1 MAGKSD
7 KRFKVISM
15 GTRCKDPK
23 GSNFHSH
30 DYTEF
35 IYFSDGNGTFV
46 CGGEEFAF
54 KPNTLICVPPGV
66 SHTEFTDTLISN
78 VYFLTDADCFS
89 GNKARIYEDH
99 IMREMEC
106 LTTQLRYHY
115 YRRAGNYRDVCSAII
130 SLMIELV
137 NSKKPVDET
146 EAFVDQAVSV
156 IVANMT
162 DPEFDLNRI
171 YDDIPL
177 SKVYFASLFK
187 KVTGMAPLEYLNF
200 MRVENA
206 KTLLLSRSVT
216 NNSICEIAG
225 FSGFEDAAYFS
236 RLFKKYTGLSPLNW
250 QKSHEE
256 PGVPESE

>member
-1 MAGKSD
+1 
-7 KRFKVISM
+7 
-15 GTRCKDPK
+15 
-23 GSNFHSH
+23 
-30 DYTEF
+30 
-35 IYFSDGNGTFV
+35 
-46 CGGEEFAF
+46 
-54 KPNTLICVPPGV
+54 
-66 SHTEFTDTLISN
+66 
-78 VYFLTDADCFS
+78 
-89 GNKARIYEDH
+89 
-99 IMREMEC
+99 
-106 LTTQLRYHY
+106 
-115 YRRAGNYRDVCSAII
+115 
-130 SLMIELV
+130 MIELV

-146 EAFVDQAVSV
+146 EAYVDQAVSV

-162 DPEFDLNRI
+162 DHEFDLNRI

-216 NNSICEIAG
+216 NNSICEIAE

-236 RLFKKYTGLSPLNW
+236 RLFKKYTGLSPLNR

-256 PGVPESE
+256 PGAPESE